1 MQPLQYDLRCPA
13 AKENSITH
21 TAGAPTNLDAAIAM
35 RFAKTELQ
43 NTIRHQKLQLQNR
56 SRRQRKKT
64 ILKHFLNLNTAGSST
79 AICNHRLAN
88 HTTTASTKA
97 AIHNMDAAVTM
108 RSARLNCTLPWRT
121 RPSETEHGP
130 HPSHRRGSQ
139 HRRREPICARKHKVS
154 WDS

>member
-21 TAGAPTNLDAAIAM
+21 TAAAPTNLDAAIAM

-56 SRRQRKKT
+56 PRRQRKKNDFEA
-64 ILKHFLNLNTAGSST
+64 LFKPYHRQFHCDLRSRPCKSHYNVDQGGNPQRCSRYN
-79 AICNHRLAN
+79 AICTPELY
-88 HTTTASTKA
+88 
-97 AIHNMDAAVTM
+97 
-108 RSARLNCTLPWRT
+108 
-121 RPSETEHGP
+121 
-130 HPSHRRGSQ
+130 RRGSQ
-139 HRRREPICARKHKVS
+139 HRREPLCARKQKVS